1 MSQPFLGMIILVPYA
16 FAPRGWAFCN
26 GQILPIAQNT
36 ALFSLLGTMY
46 GGNGQTT
53 FALPNLQNR
62 SPMHYGTFSGIT
74 YFQGESAGS
83 ETETLIT
90 SQMPSHSHAP
100 RAKAGGADQASPEN
114 NIWASLPGRN
124 PPAAFQSNAPNAP
137 MNPGALGFTPG
148 GLPHNNRQ
156 PYLVLNICI
165 AQQGIFPARN

>member
-1 MSQPFLGMIILVPYA
+1 MTQPFLGQVQPYGFG
-16 FAPRGWAFCN
+16 FAPRNWALCN
-26 GQILPIAQNT
+26 GQILSIAQNT

-83 ETETLIT
+83 ETETLTT
-90 SQMPSHSHAP
+90 SEMPSHSHAP
-100 RAKAGGADQASPEN
+100 RAKAGGADQASPEDH
-114 NIWASLPGRN
+114 IWASLPGRN
-124 PPAAFQSNAPNAP
+124 PPAAFQSNAPNSP
-137 MNPGALGFTPG
+137 MNPGALSVTGG

-156 PYLVLNICI
+156 PYLGLNICI